1 MGEGQ
6 PAVTPYRLE
15 FDQHIPTLK
24 TELGACVNLMMEAVW
39 NEIDD
44 GVVNQQELQGMLRV
58 DGRTAIAA

>member
-1 MGEGQ
+1 
-6 PAVTPYRLE
+6 
-15 FDQHIPTLK
+15 
-24 TELGACVNLMMEAVW
+24 MMEAVW